1 MVISALRRFIAE
13 RLASNGVEDASFDA
27 DNLVAFGLK
36 MTKTE
41 LMINFDREVDS
52 EDEKR
57 ICSLADR
64 RISGEPLQY
73 IIGEWEFY
81 SLPFYVGDGV
91 LIPRADTEIL
101 VDHAIEFLKTRDSAR
116 AIDLCS
122 GSGCI
127 AISVKANL
135 PSVSVFAVELYQKAM
150 GYLTKNVERNGVE
163 IEVINTDVLA
173 EPTGFEKFDAILT
186 NPPYIETKTV
196 KTLSKEVQNEPITAL
211 DGGED
216 GLVFYRYIVSEWS
229 RKLKS
234 DGEIFFEIGEDQGQA
249 VTDMFKSIG
258 FDSRVIKDYNNHD
271 RIVKGRKRA
280 YNDI

>member
-13 RLASNGVEDASFDA
+13 RLSSGGVEDAPFDA

-36 MTKTE
+36 MTKTA
-41 LMINFDREVDS
+41 LLINFDREVDS

-81 SLPFYVGDGV
+81 GLPFYVGDGV

-101 VDHAIEFLKTRDSAR
+101 VDHAIEFLRTRDNAR
-116 AIDLCS
+116 VIDLCS

-135 PSVSVFAVELYQKAM
+135 PSVSVSAVELYQNAM
-150 GYLTKNVERNGVE
+150 GYLTRNVERNGVE

-196 KTLSKEVQNEPITAL
+196 KTLSQEVQNEPITAL

-216 GLVFYRYIVSEWS
+216 GLVFYRSIAKNWAPL
-229 RKLKS
+229 LKN
-234 DGEIFFEIGEDQGQA
+234 DGRIFAEIGEDQAVA
-249 VTDMFKSIG
+249 VTEIFENHGLKCQTIKDLNG
-258 FDSRVIKDYNNHD
+258 HDRVIIGTVKD
-271 RIVKGRKRA
+271 I
-280 YNDI
+280 

>member
-216 GLVFYRYIVSEWS
+216 GLVFYRAIAKNWVPL
-229 RKLKS
+229 LKK
-234 DGEIFFEIGEDQGQA
+234 DGRIFAEIGEDQAEA
-249 VTDMFKSIG
+249 VTEIFENHGLKCQTIKDLNG
-258 FDSRVIKDYNNHD
+258 HDRVIIGTVKD
-271 RIVKGRKRA
+271 I
-280 YNDI
+280 